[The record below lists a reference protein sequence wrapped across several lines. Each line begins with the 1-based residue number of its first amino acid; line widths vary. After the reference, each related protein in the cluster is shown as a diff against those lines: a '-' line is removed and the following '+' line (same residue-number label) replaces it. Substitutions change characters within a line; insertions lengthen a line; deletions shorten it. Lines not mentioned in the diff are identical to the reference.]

1 MYQQNNSLVYIHIGF
16 IVYVEEKVTENMRLR
31 YCNGKDKYFPPHENK
46 RRRTNIFLIKQLAK
60 HLLLTQGGLIK
71 RTVQN
76 EPFVT
81 KFPFILTNLGTWK
94 SCRRM
99 TQLVMI

>member
-1 MYQQNNSLVYIHIGF
+1 
-16 IVYVEEKVTENMRLR
+16 MRLR

-60 HLLLTQGGLIK
+60 HLLLTQGWLIK

-81 KFPFILTNLGTWK
+81 KFPFILTNLGIWK
-94 SCRRM
+94 SCWRM
-99 TQLVMI
+99 TPLIISVNLILYLFNHNILKYC

>member
-1 MYQQNNSLVYIHIGF
+1 
-16 IVYVEEKVTENMRLR
+16 MRLR
-31 YCNGKDKYFPPHENK
+31 YCNGKDKYSPTHENK

-60 HLLLTQGGLIK
+60 HLLLTQGWLIK

-81 KFPFILTNLGTWK
+81 KFSFIADACTIVVIYYVERTLVNCYNL
-94 SCRRM
+94 CPI
-99 TQLVMI
+99 QLL